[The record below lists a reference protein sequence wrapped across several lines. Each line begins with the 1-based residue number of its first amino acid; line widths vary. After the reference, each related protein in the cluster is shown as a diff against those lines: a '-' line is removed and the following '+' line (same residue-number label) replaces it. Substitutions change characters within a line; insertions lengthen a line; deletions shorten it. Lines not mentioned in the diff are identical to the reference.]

1 MSSNNIAISV
11 KNISKKYD
19 MFSSPFER
27 LLSLFSINSERHKE
41 FLALKDVSFEV
52 KKGETVG
59 ILGRNGSGKSTL
71 LQIIAGTLNPTNGEV
86 NVNGRLAALL
96 ELGSG
101 FNPEFTGRE
110 NVYLNGSILG
120 FTNEQ
125 MKAKFSEIE
134 SFADIGEHID
144 QPVKTYS
151 SGMAVRL
158 AFAVQA
164 CIKPDVLIV
173 DEALAVGD
181 EKFQRKCFEYIESLR
196 ENGCSILLVTHSTS
210 TVEKFCQRAVLL
222 NKGNVEGI
230 GAAKEIV
237 DQYHALL
244 YSDEKTYARYL
255 NSLLPSEISK
265 SMLIDPQEETGSVT
279 NDDVFDND
287 NKSSDN
293 NDALITKWGC
303 YDTNSLPCEVYRVG
317 EVASIEFEI
326 SALGNIKELQAG
338 ILIRTIEGV
347 SVFGTSTLYHGMNMY
362 DLRVGEKIIA
372 KFDFNLNLCEGTYFV
387 TLAIAESI
395 SHADMRYLDKKT
407 DVLIMKVFHGKTTM
421 SGIAALPVNVS
432 MKRT

>member
-11 KNISKKYD
+11 KDISKKYD

-27 LLSLFSINSERHKE
+27 LLSLFSIKKEKHKE
-41 FLALKDVSFEV
+41 FLALKNVTFEV
-52 KKGETVG
+52 NKGETVG

-71 LQIIAGTLNPTNGEV
+71 LQIIAGTLNPTDGDV

-120 FTNEQ
+120 FTHEQ
-125 MKAKFSEIE
+125 MKGKFSEIE
-134 SFADIGEHID
+134 SFADIGDHID

-255 NSLLPSEISK
+255 NSLLPNEIS
-265 SMLIDPQEETGSVT
+265 SPNVVNVPEETRPVI
-279 NDDVFDND
+279 NDDI
-287 NKSSDN
+287 SDHAN
-293 NDALITKWGC
+293 ESLSNDALITKWGC
-303 YDTNSLPCEVYRVG
+303 YDANSNPCEVYRVG
-317 EVASIEFEI
+317 EVASVEFEI
-326 SALGNIKELQAG
+326 SSLGNINELQAG

-347 SVFGTSTLYHGMNMY
+347 SVFGTSTLYHNMNIHN
-362 DLRVGEKIIA
+362 LRAGEKAIA
-372 KFDFNLNLCEGTYFV
+372 KFALNLNLCEGTYFV

-432 MKRT
+432 LKAS